1 MSNMPRTQ
9 VLSREG
15 SSAARTEGWAPKVAV
30 IASLVIR
37 EVRERKKV
45 TENKKQYGD
54 TWKNW
59 TGVVSLEKV
68 ICMI

>member
-1 MSNMPRTQ
+1 M
-9 VLSREG
+9 
-15 SSAARTEGWAPKVAV
+15 AV
-30 IASLVIR
+30 IASLAIR
-37 EVRERKKV
+37 EVRERKKA
-45 TENKKQYGD
+45 TENKKQYGG